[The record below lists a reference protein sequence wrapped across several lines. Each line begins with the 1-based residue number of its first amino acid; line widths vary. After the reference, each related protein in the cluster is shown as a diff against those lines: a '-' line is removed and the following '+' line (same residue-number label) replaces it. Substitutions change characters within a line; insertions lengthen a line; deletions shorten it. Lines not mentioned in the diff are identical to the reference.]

1 MNTNGARY
9 KPGQTDP
16 GNARPMPRFIETP
29 EPAPVHDLL
38 VMSHGP
44 EAVAGDSANHACRN
58 SFTSSSWIM
67 SAGG

>member
-1 MNTNGARY
+1 
-9 KPGQTDP
+9 
-16 GNARPMPRFIETP
+16 MPRFIETP
-29 EPAPVHDLL
+29 EPPPVHDLL

-44 EAVAGDSANHACRN
+44 DAQAGDSANHACRN

>member
-1 MNTNGARY
+1 METNGARH
-9 KPGQTDP
+9 KPGHLAP
-16 GNARPMPRFIETP
+16 EIRRLMPLFTETQ
-29 EPAPVHDLL
+29 EPSPVHDLL

-44 EAVAGDSANHACRN
+44 DAKPDDRANHACLN

>member
-9 KPGQTDP
+9 KPGRTDP
-16 GNARPMPRFIETP
+16 ENPRPMPRFIETR
-29 EPAPVHDLL
+29 EPYPVHDLL

-44 EAVAGDSANHACRN
+44 DVAAADSANHACRN